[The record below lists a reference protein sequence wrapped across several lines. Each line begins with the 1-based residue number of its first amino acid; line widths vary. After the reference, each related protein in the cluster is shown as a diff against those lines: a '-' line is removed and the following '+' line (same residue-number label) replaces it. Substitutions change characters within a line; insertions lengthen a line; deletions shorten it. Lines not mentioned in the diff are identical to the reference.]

1 MTALVLLTALAA
13 TPYSPLT
20 RSDAQPASWDGAFVD
35 TARSRELPLRVYLP
49 ASKAPAPVI
58 LFSHGLGGARTNS
71 VYLGE
76 HWASRGYVA
85 VFMQHPGSDESVWK
99 NVPQDERLSAM
110 KDAASVDNALLRIK
124 DVSVV
129 LDALTRWNATDGHML
144 EKRLDLAHVGMS
156 GHSFGAV
163 TTQAVSG
170 QSFPFSPIDPR
181 ERRISAAVMMS
192 PSMPRRGDPKKA
204 FASVSIPWLLMTG
217 THDEAPIGKQTAKSR
232 LEVFPLLPAG
242 DKYQVVFDGA
252 EHSAFSDRA
261 LPGDSKPR
269 NPNHHR
275 AILALT
281 TAFFDST
288 LRNDAAAK
296 AWLANDA
303 RSVLEEKDR
312 WQTR

>member
-1 MTALVLLTALAA
+1 MTALLLIALAA

-20 RSDAQPASWDGAFVD
+20 RPDAQPTSWDGAFID
-35 TARSRELPLRVYLP
+35 TARSRELPVRVYLP

-71 VYLGE
+71 AYLGE

-99 NVPQDERLSAM
+99 NVPQSERLSAM
-110 KDAASVDNALLRIK
+110 KDAASVDNALLRMK
-124 DVSVV
+124 DVTVV
-129 LDALTRWNATDGHML
+129 LDALATWNATAGHAL
-144 EKRLDLAHVGMS
+144 EKRLDLSHVGMS

-170 QSFPFSPIDPR
+170 QSFPFTTIDPR

-204 FASVSIPWLLMTG
+204 FASVTLPWLLMTG
-217 THDEAPIGKQTAKSR
+217 THDEAVIGNQTAESR
-232 LEVFPLLPAG
+232 RQVFPLLPPG
-242 DKYQVVFDGA
+242 DKYQVVFEGA

-281 TAFFDST
+281 TAFFDAT
-288 LRNDAAAK
+288 LRSDAAAK
-296 AWLANDA
+296 AWLMKDA
-303 RSVLEEKDR
+303 RSVLEEKDT
-312 WQTR
+312 WESK

>member
-1 MTALVLLTALAA
+1 MTALVLIALAA

-20 RSDAQPASWDGAFVD
+20 RPDAVPASWDGSFTDAS
-35 TARSRELPLRVYLP
+35 RSRELPVRVYLP

-85 VFMQHPGSDESVWK
+85 VFLQHPGSDESVWK
-99 NVPQDERLSAM
+99 NVPQAERLSAM

-129 LDALTRWNATDGHML
+129 LDALTTWNATAGHTL

-204 FASVSIPWLLMTG
+204 FASVAIPWLLMTG
-217 THDEAPIGKQTAKSR
+217 THDEAPIGKQTAQSR
-232 LEVFPLLPAG
+232 LEVFPLLPPG

-281 TAFFDST
+281 TAFFDAT

-296 AWLANDA
+296 AWLTKDA
-303 RSVLEEKDR
+303 RSVLEEKDV
-312 WQTR
+312 WQTK